1 MALVQQNMD
10 AFCRLFC
17 SVLRVE
23 SDHARLVGLR
33 PDVAKIAGGVKMVLE
48 AFEQHLADFN
58 FKEVRD
64 VVVKL
69 GQLGRIMPG
78 AVALCCECEPS
89 VFEELNNL
97 RVSHCETA
105 EAKVGRCTLC

>member
-1 MALVQQNMD
+1 M
-10 AFCRLFC
+10 R
-17 SVLRVE
+17 
-23 SDHARLVGLR
+23 GLWGVR

-48 AFEQHLADFN
+48 ALEQHLADFN

-69 GQLGRIMPG
+69 RQLGRIMTG
-78 AVALCCECEPS
+78 AVALCCAS

-105 EAKVGRCTLC
+105 EAKVAKSWEDAPSAEGVTRRLR

>member
-1 MALVQQNMD
+1 MKL
-10 AFCRLFC
+10 L
-17 SVLRVE
+17 SVIR
-23 SDHARLVGLR
+23 
-33 PDVAKIAGGVKMVLE
+33 DVVSVWFHRCQAT
-48 AFEQHLADFN
+48 QHHPVNAAMS
-58 FKEVRD
+58 D

-69 GQLGRIMPG
+69 RQLGRIMTG

>member
-1 MALVQQNMD
+1 
-10 AFCRLFC
+10 
-17 SVLRVE
+17 
-23 SDHARLVGLR
+23 
-33 PDVAKIAGGVKMVLE
+33 MVLE
-48 AFEQHLADFN
+48 ALEQHLADFN
-58 FKEVRD
+58 FKVVKD

-69 GQLGRIMPG
+69 GQLGRIMTG